1 MGAHPPC
8 AREAQGVCVGLR
20 CRFHE
25 KAARVTRAAAPK
37 PNELQAEN
45 EKKNPDWLAE
55 VCVVFWTTLA
65 LTLEVLG
72 PAALLLN
79 EINAVPL

>member
-1 MGAHPPC
+1 VL
-8 AREAQGVCVGLR
+8 ESAQIEIIRGQIIHIGGDTIYTIKIPTLR

-37 PNELQAEN
+37 PSEFQAYCEN

-65 LTLEVLG
+65 LTLEV
-72 PAALLLN
+72 
-79 EINAVPL
+79 

>member
-1 MGAHPPC
+1 
-8 AREAQGVCVGLR
+8 
-20 CRFHE
+20 
-25 KAARVTRAAAPK
+25 VTRAAAPK
-37 PNELQAEN
+37 PSELQAEN